1 MIVNGIKVNSNLE
14 RIGDQVIN
22 IAERVEFL
30 ANIDRLILDHAMNSM
45 SATSAR
51 MVKLSLEAISQQD
64 VSLAERVR
72 EMDRELNAQN
82 ARSYKTLQEGMEQ
95 QPNMVRQAVSYLTIS
110 SNIERIGD
118 LATNIAGQVVFL
130 VHGKIDRH

>member
-1 MIVNGIKVNSNLE
+1 
-14 RIGDQVIN
+14 
-22 IAERVEFL
+22 
-30 ANIDRLILDHAMNSM
+30 MNSM

-51 MVKLSLEAISQQD
+51 MVQLSLEAMSQQD